1 MDRSIGCSSRMLR
14 TDTLQLHAYVP
25 LPRTGLPTPDMSAM
39 LNALWAYRGFVLGSV
54 KREFQ
59 LKYRNSLL
67 GAAWTVLNPLAM
79 ILVYTL
85 IFSQVMSA
93 KLPGVDSTFAYSIY
107 LCAGV
112 LTWGLFAEIVGRA
125 QNIFLEHANLI
136 KKLSF
141 PRMTL
146 PVIVVLGAGVN
157 FAIIFSLFLL
167 FLLLTDNLPGW
178 SLLAMVPILVIQ
190 VAFSVGLGVT
200 LGVLNVF
207 FRDVGQFFGIFLQFW
222 FWLTPIVYPA
232 SVLPESVQRLLLPWN
247 PMVPIIAAYQGIFVF
262 GQWPEWSTL
271 AFPGVVALV
280 LCVFGLRL
288 FRRRAGEMVDE
299 L

>member
-1 MDRSIGCSSRMLR
+1 MRQMLK
-14 TDTLQLHAYVP
+14 
-25 LPRTGLPTPDMSAM
+25 
-39 LNALWAYRGFVLGSV
+39 ALWAYRGFVLGSV

-85 IFSQVMSA
+85 IFAEVMKA
-93 KLPGVDSTFAYSIY
+93 RLPDVDSKFAYSIY
-107 LCAGV
+107 LCAGL
-112 LTWGLFAEIVGRA
+112 LTWGLFAETIGRA

-146 PVIVVLGAGVN
+146 PVIVVLSASLN
-157 FAIIFSLFLL
+157 FAIIFGLFLA
-167 FLLLTDNLPGW
+167 FLLLTASFPGW
-178 SLLAMVPILVIQ
+178 VVLGVIPLLALQI
-190 VAFSVGLGVT
+190 AFSIGLGIT

-222 FWLTPIVYPA
+222 FWLTPIVYPP
-232 SVLPESVQRLLLPWN
+232 SVLPERARDILIGWN
-247 PMVPIIAAYQGIFVF
+247 PMAPIIAAYQGIFVS
-262 GQWPEWSTL
+262 GRWPDWSQL
-271 AFPGVVALV
+271 WMPAVIAGL
-280 LCVFGLRL
+280 LCVLGLRL
-288 FRRRAGEMVDE
+288 FRKRAGEMVDE